1 MTTFPTENAAPVVLG
16 VETSCDE
23 TGIGIVRGHELLA
36 NIVYSQVAEHARFG
50 GVIPELAGRSHLER
64 ILPLLD
70 EALER
75 AGIQSAD
82 VDAIAVT
89 NRPGLV
95 GCLLVGI
102 SVAKTLALLLDKP
115 LIGIDHLQA
124 HVDAAF
130 LADPD
135 IELPLITLVAS
146 GGHTSIYACS
156 ERGHAERL
164 GATRDDAAGEAL
176 DKAAAL
182 LGLGY
187 PGGPALETCAKNGRR
202 DAVRF
207 KRTMLG
213 KDSLDFSFSGL
224 KTALLYHLRGPGL
237 TRPMPELD
245 DAQRAD
251 LAASF
256 QEAVFD
262 VLVTKLAQAARDHD
276 ARFVAIGGGV
286 ARNQRLREKLA
297 SHGELAARKLLF
309 PPLDLCSDNGAMIA
323 GLGALR
329 HARGEHDTLDLEA
342 YARSEVSRAARN
354 ARHGDKERTNGAAR
368 AGDAAREDRRAPRAR
383 ARGDKAPDNPK

>member
-1 MTTFPTENAAPVVLG
+1 MTTFPLENAMPVVVG
-16 VETSCDE
+16 IETSCDE

-50 GVIPELAGRSHLER
+50 GVIPEIAGRSHLER

-70 EALER
+70 EALEH
-75 AGIQSAD
+75 AGLSTNDI
-82 VDAIAVT
+82 DAIAVT

-95 GCLLVGI
+95 GCLLVGL
-102 SVAKTLALLLDKP
+102 SVAKTLAMLLEKP
-115 LIGIDHLQA
+115 LIGVDHLQA

-130 LADPD
+130 LAESNV
-135 IELPLITLVAS
+135 ELPLVSLVAS
-146 GGHTSIYACS
+146 GGHTSIYHCA

-187 PGGPALETCAKNGRR
+187 PGGPALETCAQKGQR

-207 KRTMLG
+207 KRTMLDR
-213 KDSLDFSFSGL
+213 DSLDFSFSGL

-237 TRPMPELD
+237 TRPMPKLSDEE
-245 DAQRAD
+245 RAD

-262 VLVTKLAQAARDHD
+262 VLVGKLAQAAKEHD
-276 ARFVAIGGGV
+276 ARSVAIGGGV
-286 ARNQRLREKLA
+286 ARNLRLRDKLA
-297 SHGELAARKLLF
+297 AHADLAARTLLF

-323 GLGALR
+323 GLGAFM
-329 HARGEHDTLDLEA
+329 HARGKRDGLDLEA
-342 YARSEVSRAARN
+342 YARSDVSRA
-354 ARHGDKERTNGAAR
+354 
-368 AGDAAREDRRAPRAR
+368 DR
-383 ARGDKAPDNPK
+383 KVS